1 MQVEPAPEARAGIAG
16 PTAQVSSGTLA
27 WVARWPLPALVL
39 ILGTVANLLPLW
51 IPQAVGSMD
60 GPIHMGAAADLLH
73 WLGNPSSPA
82 RAYLEPLPFPVPN
95 LTPEV
100 LYAALLAVLPPTVAE
115 RVFLTGYVIGFTLAF
130 RYAVRSVERRGG
142 WLAGFAGPVTL
153 SGSFALGRVKHV
165 CSPLAVLLVLGC
177 VRRG

>member
-130 RYAVRSVERRGG
+130 RYAVRSVERRAG
-142 WLAGFAGPVTL
+142 WLAVVAGPRTL
-153 SGSFALGRVKHV
+153 PGAVALRLFQYAW
-165 CSPLAVLLVLGC
+165 SALPVLLAPGHVLGH
-177 VRRG
+177 